1 MTPFT
6 RALPPKGGALPPSG
20 YMEAIL
26 EAHPRFSIP
35 NEVIERLKKEP
46 DWDWERWVKQ

>member
-1 MTPFT
+1 MT
-6 RALPPKGGALPPSG
+6 ALPPKGGALPFPEGRALPLSG

-26 EAHPRFSIP
+26 VSIP
-35 NEVIERLKKEP
+35 KEVIERLKKEP